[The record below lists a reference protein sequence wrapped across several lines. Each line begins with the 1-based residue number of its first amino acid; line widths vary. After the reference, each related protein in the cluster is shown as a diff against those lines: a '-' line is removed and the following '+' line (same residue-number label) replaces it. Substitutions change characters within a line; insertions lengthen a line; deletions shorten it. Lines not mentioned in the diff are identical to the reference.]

1 MRDGGETVSVEFSA
15 DTNAAAAGRLAAD
28 DSDTKDED
36 LFGASTLEKINGK
49 AAE

>member
-36 LFGASTLEKINGK
+36 LFGASTLEKISK
-49 AAE
+49 SAE